1 MQATGPGGVAEVVH
15 SLCFA
20 ENRRPRHFGQMVL
33 KRHRMSD
40 KLQAFIQATVR
51 LDVQVFGI
59 GVRDVK
65 ELLRIAVDCTAVVD
79 FKLYA
84 EMTQTFAV
92 ENKVWCVAVF
102 VDDLAV
108 LIPAGCAVG
117 VVVIVPIGAVT
128 VNNAVAVLAADVVFI
143 KAVVAKRVRVIL
155 DGVFL
160 VDPLST
166 VVADYGQAVGAVL
179 AEPVIF
185 HLEHFVDR
193 MLRTAICT
201 NSCFTHWLVLH
212 FVWLISILF
221 GKQHSGMR

>member
-1 MQATGPGGVAEVVH
+1 MTEIAHALRLAED
-15 SLCFA
+15 F
-20 ENRRPRHFGQMVL
+20 RPRHFIQMVL

-51 LDVQVFGI
+51 LDVQVFSV

-92 ENKVWCVAVF
+92 ENKFRRVTVLVNN
-102 VDDLAV
+102 VTM

-117 VVVIVPIGAVT
+117 VVVTVPVRAVT

-143 KAVVAKRVRVIL
+143 KAVVAERVRVIL

-160 VDPLST
+160 IDPLGT
-166 VVADYGQAVGAVL
+166 VVADDGQAICAVL
-179 AEPVIF
+179 AEPIAF
-185 HLEHFVDR
+185 HFKHLVNW
-193 MLRTAICT
+193 MLSTAICT
-201 NSCFTHWLVLH
+201 NSYFAHCLFLH
-212 FVWLISILF
+212 FI
-221 GKQHSGMR
+221 